1 MDKVKSGEQ
10 FAPTVVVPKRGSH
23 IRECCDCQVTINQ
36 HLEMNCKTT
45 AEVVKLLGIYKTER
59 GNNLSVTS

>member
-10 FAPTVVVPKRGSH
+10 FAPIVVVPKRGSH

-36 HLEMNCKTT
+36 HLEINCKTT
-45 AEVVKLLGIYKTER
+45 AEFVKLLRYNYIKLREETIF
-59 GNNLSVTS
+59 L